1 MTSLHL
7 VCVTCGRGVSPS
19 LSRVTPS
26 RPAIRRSFTQNRPS
40 RAAPRAAGSAAP
52 HRFDAPRYRKPPPLL
67 PYQLQQALLH
77 GDAAGTLTLLSPC
90 PGHAW
95 DEAAAWAGDRGSLP
109 ALRCLLEARAR
120 SGLDPGDPKWVTRV
134 VTSLRRAGAP
144 LAEAW
149 AVFCTTPTPTLY
161 TCNAIIAACARAR
174 DWPRAHEVLQGMRV
188 WHVAPDVVTFNSL
201 LQAAGAGGSLAG
213 VRATLGA
220 LRSASLAPTPTT
232 YAVLFTA
239 LAAAGLRD
247 ADELWALL
255 RAAGEGGL
263 RPTPH
268 MVSAFLAA
276 LRRTAPR
283 DDQVADAVA
292 LVDALPWPGE
302 NEVTALLSLLRHRP
316 GAAPR
321 HVPALWR
328 AIQAS
333 PELQTPH
340 VFSSLFAA
348 CAHAGAG
355 SGLDALAQEAYE
367 LMRGLY
373 LRRAP
378 TSGKA
383 REAALL
389 AFNAAA
395 HALSMGGRAEAARA
409 VEGDMLAVGVTPDAA
424 TLSIL
429 VSSHGAAGDGAGAA
443 AAFDRLVAAHAIPP
457 GAAAFG
463 SLLAAQARA
472 GDLARASAAWR
483 RMRAARVRPNARHY
497 ASLMRACEAD
507 GSPRA
512 LRRALAL
519 LRAMR
524 AEGVPRSPAAYAGA
538 LRAARA
544 LRDAGAVLAL
554 YAEACREGLATD
566 PGAAG
571 TLVAACT
578 EAGRL
583 DEALGWAKTL
593 LRAHAAI
600 DAGALC
606 ALTRA
611 LAAREPE
618 RALRMLGLL
627 RAQGVEAGP
636 ETLAAVVGGCAALG
650 RAQDAWDVYAELR
663 RVGGRAGRD
672 VATRLVV
679 ALARAGQLAEAEAVW
694 GHFINEAQSLH
705 DTGRQGGLAAGAGSS
720 DASASEDGAGAA
732 SRPPPDVIPEAAS
745 RDASAVVS
753 PPSRQLPGASAAAA
767 LALACLET
775 PGHLADGW
783 AYFRALAE
791 EYPPV
796 AQAATLLPFRRA
808 WEAAAMAA
816 CRAGRLQDAL
826 LALDAW
832 QAASDAWHA
841 GRLGREER
849 GQEPGADSVRS
860 RRRSRRLADL
870 GGGGATMQGPGAR
883 GVQDG
888 AEATPAAA
896 SEGSDGA
903 EAGGPTGGGHESPP
917 ATSVPALAPK
927 PVRLASSAAPG
938 LARAP
943 RLSSATLAYLAACCH
958 RAPAGAETARVLQ
971 LCAMLRT
978 RRQEAMEAAQPHP
991 PKRSHHFYQD
1001 GAL

>member
-1 MTSLHL
+1 M
-7 VCVTCGRGVSPS
+7 GRGCR
-19 LSRVTPS
+19 L
-26 RPAIRRSFTQNRPS
+26 
-40 RAAPRAAGSAAP
+40 G
-52 HRFDAPRYRKPPPLL
+52 
-67 PYQLQQALLH
+67 
-77 GDAAGTLTLLSPC
+77 
-90 PGHAW
+90 
-95 DEAAAWAGDRGSLP
+95 GDRGSLP

-276 LRRTAPR
+276 LRRTALR

-409 VEGDMLAVGVTPDAA
+409 VEGDMLA
-424 TLSIL
+424 
-429 VSSHGAAGDGAGAA
+429 
-443 AAFDRLVAAHAIPP
+443 
-457 GAAAFG
+457 
-463 SLLAAQARA
+463 
-472 GDLARASAAWR
+472 
-483 RMRAARVRPNARHY
+483 
-497 ASLMRACEAD
+497 
-507 GSPRA
+507 
-512 LRRALAL
+512 
-519 LRAMR
+519 
-524 AEGVPRSPAAYAGA
+524 
-538 LRAARA
+538 
-544 LRDAGAVLAL
+544 
-554 YAEACREGLATD
+554 
-566 PGAAG
+566 
-571 TLVAACT
+571 
-578 EAGRL
+578 
-583 DEALGWAKTL
+583 TL